1 MWVQRAKK
9 VVSDNLGLV
18 DFAIEP
24 VNAVLNMF
32 NGQVKV
38 FVEFKLHTCKNCE
51 INQKF
56 WGLLEMNFGL
66 VLASYSLPKW

>member
-38 FVEFKLHTCKNCE
+38 FEEFKLHVRTVKS
-51 INQKF
+51 IK
-56 WGLLEMNFGL
+56 NFGGYL
-66 VLASYSLPKW
+66 K

>member
-38 FVEFKLHTCKNCE
+38 F
-51 INQKF
+51 
-56 WGLLEMNFGL
+56 WGIQITYM
-66 VLASYSLPKW
+66 

>member
-24 VNAVLNMF
+24 VSAVLNMF
-32 NGQVKV
+32 NGQVKGFLRNSNYIHV
-38 FVEFKLHTCKNCE
+38 RTVKSIK
-51 INQKF
+51 
-56 WGLLEMNFGL
+56 NFGGYL
-66 VLASYSLPKW
+66 K

>member
-1 MWVQRAKK
+1 MGVQRAKK
-9 VVSDNLGLV
+9 VMSDNLGLV

-38 FVEFKLHTCKNCE
+38 FEELNYIHVRTVKSIK
-51 INQKF
+51 
-56 WGLLEMNFGL
+56 NFGGYL
-66 VLASYSLPKW
+66 K

>member
-1 MWVQRAKK
+1 MWAQRAKK

-38 FVEFKLHTCKNCE
+38 FEEFKLHTCKNCE
-51 INQKF
+51 INPARQNFLGASRNEF
-56 WGLLEMNFGL
+56 WAGTC
-66 VLASYSLPKW
+66 